1 MVVCGV
7 CGSECVEGNN
17 IKCAGNCENSFH
29 LNCIKNEAEGK
40 ITRSTRDWKCPS
52 CKTKSNQS
60 SVKSSSS
67 TEGVLTKDF
76 LIKVM
81 EGFKKEVFSEMASFK
96 TEVVS
101 EMASFKTEMSELST
115 SVQFISDKL
124 DASNLLMEDIKS
136 KLSELQKENEGLKAK
151 NEVLGR
157 EVADLRERMRSME
170 QYSRVKNIEIS
181 GLPVTQGENISDLV
195 ADVGAALG
203 VEVQGADIAA
213 AHRVPSFRSDREP
226 ALIVQFTSRIIKEQW
241 MAKSRKKKNLTARDV
256 NQHFPTKRVFI
267 NEHLSPENKKF
278 LTKLKQKG
286 RDLGYTFIWSRDG
299 KFFVRK
305 SEGEPVKRINTY
317 EDMDRL
323 K

>member
-1 MVVCGV
+1 MAVCGV
-7 CGSECVEGNN
+7 CGSECVDGNG
-17 IKCAGNCENSFH
+17 IKCAGNCDNSFH
-29 LNCIKNEAEGK
+29 LHCIKNEAEGK

-52 CKTKSNQS
+52 CKAKSNQS

-67 TEGVLTKDF
+67 TAGALTKEF

-81 EGFKKEVFSEMASFK
+81 EGFKKEVFSEMAAFK
-96 TEVVS
+96 
-101 EMASFKTEMSELST
+101 AEMSELST
-115 SVQFISDKL
+115 SVQFVSDKL
-124 DASNLLMEDIKS
+124 DASNMLMEDIKS
-136 KLSELQKENEGLKAK
+136 KFSELQKENECLRAK

-157 EVADLRERMRSME
+157 EVDDLRERMRNME

-203 VEVQGADIAA
+203 VEMQSNDVAA
-213 AHRVPSFRSDREP
+213 AHRVPSFKSDREP
-226 ALIVQFTSRIIKEQW
+226 ALIIQFTSRTMKEQW

-256 NQHFPTKRVFI
+256 NQHFPIKRVYI
-267 NEHLSPENKKF
+267 NDHLSPENKKF
-278 LTKLKQKG
+278 LAKLKQKG

-317 EDMDRL
+317 DDMDRL